1 LNIFRF
7 FVVVCCGAILLK
19 EEAPLI
25 CICRL
30 DAEH

>member
-1 LNIFRF
+1 LNIF
-7 FVVVCCGAILLK
+7 LLK